1 MKIAVL
7 GAGIIGIST
16 AYELSKR
23 GFDVTVI
30 ERNSLP
36 AMETSFA
43 NAGLIATGHAFSWN
57 SPKLFYELLRPNSN
71 ANSAFKINWSLSPP
85 LLKWGLQFLRNCSK
99 SKFIEF
105 SNAKRN
111 LCQYSH
117 QILKQII
124 LKENIACNYNSN
136 GIYYLHR
143 TNSGIQKAIKKINMF
158 DGLID
163 QYQILNET
171 DLTTP
176 FFRKSKF
183 IGGLIFSKDGAGDCH
198 LYTTQLENICKQN
211 GVRFQYNSEVTSIN
225 QKNGVFHSIE
235 INNTEYKADVFI
247 LAFGPYSPN
256 LQKEL
261 GISIPIY
268 PVKGYS
274 LTLPILKYNNLP
286 KLSGIDEDN
295 FFAFSQF
302 GDKIRI
308 TSRAE
313 FSGYNKDVDP
323 KIINKLLSLTK
334 ELFGKSLDFK
344 NYNPWIGLRPVT
356 PKGTPFICKTKFRNL
371 YINSGHGHLGW
382 SMASGS
388 AKIISDLIENKTPS
402 INSVPYQL

>member
-30 ERNSLP
+30 ERNNLP

-57 SPKLFYELLRPNSN
+57 SPELFYDLFRPNSK
-71 ANSAFKINWSLSPP
+71 AHSAFKINLSPSP
-85 LLKWGLQFLRNCSK
+85 QFLKWGLQFLRNCST

-124 LKENIACNYNSN
+124 HKENINCHYNSS
-136 GIYYLHR
+136 GIYYLQR
-143 TNSGIQKAIKKINMF
+143 SKKGLNKAINKINMF
-158 DGLID
+158 DGLIN
-163 QYQILNET
+163 QYRL
-171 DLTTP
+171 LTEEELSRP
-176 FFRKSKF
+176 FFKKCKF
-183 IGGLIFSKDGAGDCH
+183 TSGLIFPKDGSGDCH
-198 LYTTQLENICKQN
+198 LYTTQLENICKQH
-211 GVRFQYNSEVTSIN
+211 GVRFLYNSNAIGFKK
-225 QKNGVFHSIE
+225 KNTKIHSIK
-235 INNTEYKADVFI
+235 INNTEYKADIFI
-247 LAFGPYSPN
+247 LAFGPYSSDF
-256 LQKEL
+256 QKNL

-274 LTLPILKYNNLP
+274 LTLPILNYNNLP
-286 KLSGIDEDN
+286 SHSGIDEDN

-302 GDKIRI
+302 NDIIRI

-313 FSGYNKDVDP
+313 FSGYNKVKDP
-323 KIINKLLSLTK
+323 KIISRLLSLTK
-334 ELFGKSLDFK
+334 ELFGNSLDFTNFK
-344 NYNPWIGLRPVT
+344 SWTGLRPVT
-356 PKGTPFICKTKFRNL
+356 PKGTPFISKTKFRNL
-371 YINSGHGHLGW
+371 FINSGHGHLGW
-382 SMASGS
+382 SMSSGS
-388 AKIISDLIENKTPS
+388 AKIISDLIENKPPS